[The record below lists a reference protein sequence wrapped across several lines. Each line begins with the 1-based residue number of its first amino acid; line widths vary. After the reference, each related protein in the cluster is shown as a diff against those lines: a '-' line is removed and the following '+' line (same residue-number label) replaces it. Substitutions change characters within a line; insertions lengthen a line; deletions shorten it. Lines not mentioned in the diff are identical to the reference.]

1 MTVSNGKE
9 TINSYKTNPAEILAI
24 QDLTNDTRYFKL
36 RCRDKDMNKNF
47 QYRPGQFVIFSIPG
61 VGEATFS
68 LSSTPTRRDFIEFG
82 IRKVGTFTEALF
94 KLKKGDTIDIR
105 GPYGD
110 GFEMEDLKG
119 RDLIIVS
126 GGLGAVPL
134 RSVLLYI
141 EDRRE
146 EYNKVFFLNGARS
159 PKDMLY
165 RRDFIAMAQR
175 QIIDTH
181 LAVDEDDTGEWPYNV
196 GFVTQLIPK
205 LGEMIN
211 SENTTAIICGP
222 PVMYKFV
229 IQELLKLNIPKDQ
242 ILMTLERRMK
252 CGQGHC
258 GHCAVEGRYTC
269 LEGPVFTYYDVQH
282 IKELI

>member
-1 MTVSNGKE
+1 MTASKDKE
-9 TINSYKTNPAEILAI
+9 EINTYKTQPAEILAI
-24 QDLTNDTRYFKL
+24 RDLSEDTRYFKL
-36 RCRDKDMNKNF
+36 RCKDITMNKDF
-47 QYRPGQFVIFSIPG
+47 QYRPGQFVIFSLPG

-165 RRDFIAMAQR
+165 KRDFIAMNQR
-175 QIIDTH
+175 QIIDTR

-205 LGEMIN
+205 LGELID
-211 SENTTAIICGP
+211 SKNTTAIICGP
-222 PVMYKFV
+222 PIMYKFV

-258 GHCAVEGRYTC
+258 GHCAVGGRYTC

>member
-1 MTVSNGKE
+1 MTISTKE
-9 TINSYKTNPAEILAI
+9 EGEHTYKAHPARIVAMK
-24 QDLTNDTRYFKL
+24 DLTEDTRYFKIKFL
-36 RCRDKDMNKNF
+36 DESIVEEDYK
-47 QYRPGQFVIFSIPG
+47 PGQFAIMSLPG
-61 VGEATFS
+61 VGEAVFS
-68 LSSTPTRRDFIEFG
+68 ISSPPTRTDFIEFG
-82 IRKVGTFTEALF
+82 IRKVGSFTEALF
-94 KLKKGDTIDIR
+94 NLNVGDIVYLR

-110 GFEMEDLKG
+110 GFDMESLKG

-134 RSVLLYI
+134 RSVLLYV

-146 EYNKVFFLNGARS
+146 EFDQVFFLNGARS
-159 PKDMLY
+159 PSDMLY
-165 RRDFIAMAQR
+165 KEDFIAMAQR
-175 QIIDTH
+175 DIIESH
-181 LAVDEDDTGEWPYNV
+181 LSVDKDDTGEWPYNEGV
-196 GFVTQLIPK
+196 VTTLFPK
-205 LGEMIN
+205 VVDRVV
-211 SENTTAIICGP
+211 SEKTTAIICGP
-222 PVMYKFV
+222 PIMYKFV

-258 GHCAVEGRYTC
+258 GHCAIGGRYTC

>member
-1 MTVSNGKE
+1 MTVLEGKE
-9 TINSYKTNPAEILAI
+9 TIDTYKTQPAEILAI
-24 QDLTNDTRYFKL
+24 QDLTDDTRYFKL
-36 RCRDKDMNKNF
+36 RCKDISMNKNF

-94 KLKKGDTIDIR
+94 KLKKGDSIDIR

-146 EYNKVFFLNGARS
+146 EYDKVFFLNGARS

-205 LGEMIN
+205 LDEMIN

-258 GHCAVEGRYTC
+258 GHCAVGGRYTC

>member
-1 MTVSNGKE
+1 MG
-9 TINSYKTNPAEILAI
+9 
-24 QDLTNDTRYFKL
+24 
-36 RCRDKDMNKNF
+36 
-47 QYRPGQFVIFSIPG
+47 
-61 VGEATFS
+61 
-68 LSSTPTRRDFIEFG
+68 
-82 IRKVGTFTEALF
+82 
-94 KLKKGDTIDIR
+94 
-105 GPYGD
+105 
-110 GFEMEDLKG
+110 
-119 RDLIIVS
+119 
-126 GGLGAVPL
+126 
-134 RSVLLYI
+134 

-165 RRDFIAMAQR
+165 KRDFIAMNQR
-175 QIIDTH
+175 QIIDTR

-205 LGEMIN
+205 LGELID
-211 SENTTAIICGP
+211 SKNTTAIICGP
-222 PVMYKFV
+222 PIMYKFV

-258 GHCAVEGRYTC
+258 GHCAVGGRYTC

>member
-1 MTVSNGKE
+1 MTASKDKE
-9 TINSYKTNPAEILAI
+9 EISTYKTQPAEILAI
-24 QDLTNDTRYFKL
+24 RDLTDDTRYFKL
-36 RCRDKDMNKNF
+36 RCKDITMNKDF
-47 QYRPGQFVIFSIPG
+47 QYRPGQFVIFSLPG

-82 IRKVGTFTEALF
+82 IRKVGSFTEALF

-110 GFEMEDLKG
+110 GFEMEDLRG

-165 RRDFIAMAQR
+165 KRDFIAMNQR

-205 LGEMIN
+205 LGELID

-222 PVMYKFV
+222 PIMYKFV

-258 GHCAVEGRYTC
+258 GHCAVGGRYTC

>member
-1 MTVSNGKE
+1 MTVLGSKE
-9 TINSYKTNPAEILAI
+9 PIKTYKTQPAEILVI
-24 QDLTNDTRYFKL
+24 QDLTDDTRYFKL
-36 RCRDKDMNKNF
+36 RCKDVSMNKNF
-47 QYRPGQFVIFSIPG
+47 QYRPGQFVIFSLPG

-110 GFEMEDLKG
+110 GFEMEDLRG
-119 RDLIIVS
+119 RDLIIIS

-146 EYNKVFFLNGARS
+146 EYDKVFFLNGARS

-165 RRDFIAMAQR
+165 KRDFIAMAQR

>member
-1 MTVSNGKE
+1 MTLVDGKE
-9 TINSYKTNPAEILAI
+9 TIETYKTHPAVILAI
-24 QDLTNDTRYFKL
+24 RDLTDDTRYFKL
-36 RCRDKDMNKNF
+36 RCKDDLMNKNF
-47 QYRPGQFVIFSIPG
+47 QYRPGQFVIFSLPG

-82 IRKVGTFTEALF
+82 IRKVGTFTKALF
-94 KLKKGDTIDIR
+94 KLKVGDTIDIR

-110 GFEMEDLKG
+110 GFEMKSLKG
-119 RDLIIVS
+119 RDIIIIS

-134 RSVLLYI
+134 RSVLLYV

-146 EYNKVFFLNGARS
+146 EYNQVFFLNGARS

-165 RRDFIAMAQR
+165 KADFIAMAQR
-175 QIIDTH
+175 KIIDTH

-205 LGEMIN
+205 LGESIN

-258 GHCAVEGRYTC
+258 GHCAVGGRYTC

>member
-1 MTVSNGKE
+1 MTVLDSKE
-9 TINSYKTNPAEILAI
+9 KINTYKTYPAEILAI
-24 QDLTNDTRYFKL
+24 RDLSDDTRYFKL
-36 RCRDKDMNKNF
+36 RCKDISMNKNF
-47 QYRPGQFVIFSIPG
+47 QYRPGQFVIFSLPG

-82 IRKVGTFTEALF
+82 IRKVGTFTKALF

-110 GFEMEDLKG
+110 GFEMEDLRG
-119 RDLIIVS
+119 RDLIIIS

-146 EYNKVFFLNGARS
+146 EYDKVFFLNGARS

-165 RRDFIAMAQR
+165 KRDFIAMAQR

-258 GHCAVEGRYTC
+258 GHCAVGGRYTC

>member
-1 MTVSNGKE
+1 MTVLGSKE
-9 TINSYKTNPAEILAI
+9 PIKTYKTQPAEILAI
-24 QDLTNDTRYFKL
+24 RDLSDDTRYFKL
-36 RCRDKDMNKNF
+36 RCKDVSMNKNF

-110 GFEMEDLKG
+110 GFEMEDLRG
-119 RDLIIVS
+119 RDLIIIS

-146 EYNKVFFLNGARS
+146 EYDKVFFLNGARS

-165 RRDFIAMAQR
+165 KRDFIAMAQR

-258 GHCAVEGRYTC
+258 GHCAVGGRYTC